1 MPILETKNLCFEYE
15 KGRPI
20 LENINVSIEEGSFT
34 ALLGA
39 NGCGKT
45 TLAQHFNSLYKP
57 ASGKVL
63 LKGEDICKMKPEQ
76 IFSTIGLV
84 FQNPDDQL
92 FSYTVRE
99 DVSYGVS
106 NLGIKGNELNERIE
120 ASLKLLDI
128 EELKNREIH
137 KLSFGQKKRVAIAG
151 ILAMKPQILVMDEPT
166 AGLDPMTTSSLMKT
180 LKEIQAKEGLTVVIA
195 THEVDIVPVNCD
207 KVYVLNKGKV
217 ILQGTPDEVF
227 VNKKL
232 LRESNLRLPRIG
244 HLMEILHDRDGL
256 DIDKS
261 VMTIS
266 KARKAIKDLLE

>member
-1 MPILETKNLCFEYE
+1 MPILETRDLCFEYE
-15 KGRPI
+15 KGRLI
-20 LENINVSIEEGSFT
+20 LENINISIEKGSFT

-57 ASGKVL
+57 VSGKVL
-63 LKGEDICKMKPEQ
+63 LNGEDICKMKPEQ

-99 DVSYGVS
+99 DVSYGVA
-106 NLGIKGNELNERIE
+106 NLGIKGNELNERVE

-137 KLSFGQKKRVAIAG
+137 RLSFGQKKRVAIAG

-180 LKEIQAKEGLTVVIA
+180 LKRIQAEENLTVVIA

-217 ILQGTPDEVF
+217 ILQGTPEEVF
-227 VNKKL
+227 INKGL

-244 HLMEILHDRDGL
+244 HLMEILRDRDGL